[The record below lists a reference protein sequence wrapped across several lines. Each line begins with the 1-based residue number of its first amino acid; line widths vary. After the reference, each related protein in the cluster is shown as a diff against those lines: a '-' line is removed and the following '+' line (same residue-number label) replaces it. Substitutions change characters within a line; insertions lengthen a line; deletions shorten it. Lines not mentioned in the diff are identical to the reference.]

1 MFDPIKNINDH
12 IFSNNEKKI
21 LDCVKSTISYC
32 RMLLS
37 EIRNKIAP
45 ASAPTSKTQN
55 NEFMKKIIIDHMYI
69 LYYCF
74 QCIGIMKL
82 VSKIK
87 ILDKVDQDL
96 EGYLNDFFSS
106 KETYTIFL
114 SLKNSSPDEDELIF
128 FNNLIS
134 KCLKYQ
140 KFPEIQK
147 EIRKLTENI
156 NNNLENLEKE
166 YMDITPEMKKY
177 IGNHDRILLN
187 RKNYYYLQRKI
198 HDSSIRKQIESIY
211 LSKSDKSLGS
221 LERLITLRTEYANK
235 MGYET
240 YFDYV
245 TKDSKQI
252 NTEETFKLINDHVSK
267 ISLRARKETK
277 RIQKKL
283 SNKKKVETHDLIYY
297 YETMAS
303 QYLFSLEH
311 SLKVIFDVIKYY
323 FDISFVEMN
332 EESNLWGDI
341 KTFKVYGQHKK
352 FLGYVYM
359 DLIQNNEKNI
369 TTPICIHMS
378 HEYTDVNNNNYDTK
392 ICILGGYD
400 NYSKKSMKH
409 IDVISL
415 FREMGNC
422 IQFLMYTTKTGNMIS
437 NDEFYSLT
445 SKIMEHIFWEKKTLT
460 ELCSDVDK
468 KEDVIDHILFTR
480 YIDYANSTKFR
491 CINSYFDLLIHSSKM
506 LITALKD
513 YGQYNGHLLKDLYEQ
528 TFRNV
533 MASQKDIFEINTK
546 LIHPIVIFQEVNGME
561 TKVYENII
569 VEILSYNIFAAIKNN
584 NGKKYIK
591 ILSKAHMNDFK
602 NSLDKFVNKLG
613 DNYNSYLKEIIGY
626 SEIDT
631 DANIKIKKNNHVV
644 STDMSVNGEP
654 NIRQPSIHQPSIRQQ
669 SYENIVIDRKLP

>member
-12 IFSNNEKKI
+12 VFSHDEKKI
-21 LDCVKSTISYC
+21 MDGVKSTISYC

-37 EIRNKIAP
+37 EIR
-45 ASAPTSKTQN
+45 SKTTKTRG
-55 NEFMKKIIIDHMYI
+55 NEFIKHLIIDHMYI
-69 LYYCF
+69 IYYCF
-74 QCIGIMKL
+74 QCVGIMKL
-82 VSKIK
+82 VSKIE
-87 ILDKVDQDL
+87 ILDKIDQNM
-96 EGYLNDFFSS
+96 EMYLSDFFSL

-114 SLKNSSPDEDELIF
+114 SLKNSSLDEDELIF
-128 FNNLIS
+128 FNNMIS

-147 EIRKLTENI
+147 EIRKLTDDI
-156 NNNLENLEKE
+156 NNKLENLEKE
-166 YMDITPEMKKY
+166 YLDLTPDMKKY
-177 IGNHDRILLN
+177 INNHDNILLN

-198 HDSSIRKQIESIY
+198 DDSSIRKRIEEVY
-211 LSKSDKSLGS
+211 LSKSDKCLGS
-221 LERLITLRTEYANK
+221 LEKLITLRTEYANK
-235 MGYET
+235 MGHET

-245 TKDSKQI
+245 AKDNKQI
-252 NTEETFKLINDHVSK
+252 NAEEIFKLINDHVSK

-277 RIQKKL
+277 RIQ
-283 SNKKKVETHDLIYY
+283 NKFPRSAAATDLRRKVETHDLIYY
-297 YETMAS
+297 YETFAS
-303 QYLFSLEH
+303 QHLFSLEN
-311 SLKVIFDVIKYY
+311 SLKVVFGVIKYY
-323 FDISFVEMN
+323 FDILFVEID
-332 EESNLWGDI
+332 EKTNLWGGDGI
-341 KTFKVYGQHKK
+341 KKFKVYGSHKK

-359 DLIQNNEKNI
+359 DLIQNSEKNI
-369 TTPICIHMS
+369 STPICLHIG
-378 HEYTDVNNNNYDTK
+378 HEYTDINNQKYDTK

-400 NYSKKSMKH
+400 DYSKKTMKH

-445 SKIMEHIFWEKKTLT
+445 SKIMEHIFWERKTLL
-460 ELCSDVDK
+460 ELCNDTDQK
-468 KEDVIDHILFTR
+468 NDVIDHILFTR

-506 LITALKD
+506 LVTKLKE
-513 YGQYNGHLLKDLYEQ
+513 YGQYNGYLLKDLYEQ
-528 TFRNV
+528 TFQNV
-533 MASQKDIFEINTK
+533 MASQKDIFEIDIN

-561 TKVYENII
+561 TKVYENIV

-591 ILSKAHMNDFK
+591 ILSKAHMNNFK
-602 NSLDKFVNKLG
+602 NSLDKFINKLG
-613 DNYNSYLKEIIGY
+613 DNYNLYLKEIIGY

-644 STDMSVNGEP
+644 LTDN
-654 NIRQPSIHQPSIRQQ
+654 
-669 SYENIVIDRKLP
+669 ENITIDRTLKR